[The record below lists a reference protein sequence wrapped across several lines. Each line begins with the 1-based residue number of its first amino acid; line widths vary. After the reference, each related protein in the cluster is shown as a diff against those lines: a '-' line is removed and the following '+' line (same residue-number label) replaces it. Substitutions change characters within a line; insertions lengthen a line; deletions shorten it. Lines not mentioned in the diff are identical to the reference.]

1 VPHFQDF
8 GEIVLRNDI
17 ATGYARVDWFT
28 PDGLAD
34 WGDGRA
40 FIVGTE
46 GSIELRKNLD
56 LAGRPGSQHL
66 FLTNREKTQYVPC
79 DGHPIAGFR
88 AFADDVRDRTETAMT
103 QAHCFAVCRLALEAE
118 TKAGFATA

>member
-1 VPHFQDF
+1 MPDFQDF
-8 GEIVLRNDI
+8 GEVILKNDV
-17 ATGYARVDWFT
+17 ATGTLQVHLFT

-46 GSIELRKNLD
+46 GFIELRKNLD
-56 LAGRPGSQHL
+56 LAGRPGAQHL
-66 FLTNREKTQYVPC
+66 FLVTNDRTEYIPC
-79 DGHPIAGFR
+79 EDRPLTIFR

-103 QAHCFAVCRLALEAE
+103 QSHCFSVCRLALEAE
-118 TKAGFATA
+118 EMAYAAR